1 VTGSG
6 RTPARLDALTELR
19 LGEAQPFAV
28 EFLHGVEQGSAGCS
42 HGIEPV
48 RAPAYKLVVGAACG
62 RGR

>member
-1 VTGSG
+1 
-6 RTPARLDALTELR
+6 
-19 LGEAQPFAV
+19 V